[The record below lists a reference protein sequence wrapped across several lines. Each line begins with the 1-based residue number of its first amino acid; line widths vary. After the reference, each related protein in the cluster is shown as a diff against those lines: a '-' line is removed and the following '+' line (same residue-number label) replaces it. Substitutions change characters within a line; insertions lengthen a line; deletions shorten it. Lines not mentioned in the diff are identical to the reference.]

1 MPFPLFSDSGRRVKL
16 SMNIVDGVTDLFKL
30 QDQVVL
36 REPIVEFQLR
46 SRTAP

>member
-1 MPFPLFSDSGRRVKL
+1 VFSNSGREIKL
-16 SMNIVDGVTDLFKL
+16 SMNIEEGVTDLFKL

-36 REPIVEFQLR
+36 REPIGEFQLR